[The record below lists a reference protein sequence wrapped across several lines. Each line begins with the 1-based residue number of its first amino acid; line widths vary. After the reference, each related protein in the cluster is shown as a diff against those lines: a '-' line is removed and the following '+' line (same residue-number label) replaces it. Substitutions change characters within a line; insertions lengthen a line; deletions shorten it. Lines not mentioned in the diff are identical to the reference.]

1 MSDEKSEPDL
11 EKLERIRK
19 EIEEHRADPLKPF
32 FEILRKAQEPQD
44 ADKAQRNP
52 PQRRGVVLGKLG
64 YALLLVALVGLPV
77 GGYKYFKY
85 QRASALREALEKQN
99 ISQMVAR
106 YDARTAWREKLE
118 SLDDE
123 ASITDV
129 QELLSIKD
137 HHPLSLSVYIR
148 KFSGSNDNSAHFAE
162 FGSPDP
168 EIDFILECSAEQIA
182 KLRQS
187 FSTDDGT
194 EFAVIATVA
203 SVEKPGSSENSSD
216 ETPFIAK
223 GRCLDFLIVNY

>member
-1 MSDEKSEPDL
+1 MSDEKHEPDL
-11 EKLERIRK
+11 EKLEKIRK
-19 EIEEHRADPLKPF
+19 EIQEHRADPLKPF
-32 FEILRKAQEPQD
+32 FEILRKARERQA

-64 YALLLVALVGLPV
+64 YALLLVALVGVPV

-85 QRASALREALEKQN
+85 QRASALREALKKQN

-118 SLDDE
+118 SLDE

-129 QELLSIKD
+129 QELLLIKD

-148 KFSGSNDNSAHFAE
+148 KFSGSSDNSAHFVE

-168 EIDFILECSAEQIA
+168 EIDFILECSTEQIA

-194 EFAVIATVA
+194 EYAVIATVA
-203 SVEKPGSSENSSD
+203 SVERPGASENSSD
-216 ETPFIAK
+216 EAPFIAR
-223 GRCLDFLIVNY
+223 GRCLDFLVVNY

>member
-1 MSDEKSEPDL
+1 MSDEKNELDL
-11 EKLERIRK
+11 EKLEKIRK
-19 EIEEHRADPLKPF
+19 EIQEHRADPLKPL
-32 FEILRKAQEPQD
+32 FEILRKEQERQD

-52 PQRRGVVLGKLG
+52 PQRQSVVLGKLG
-64 YALLLVALVGLPV
+64 YALLLVALVGV
-77 GGYKYFKY
+77 SIGGYKYFKY

-118 SLDDE
+118 SLDE

-129 QELLSIKD
+129 QELLLIRD

-148 KFSGSNDNSAHFAE
+148 KFSGPNDNSAHFAE

-194 EFAVIATVA
+194 EYAVIATVA
-203 SVEKPGSSENSSD
+203 SVERPEASENNSD
-216 ETPFIAK
+216 ETPFVAK
-223 GRCLDFLIVNY
+223 GRCLDFLVVNY